1 MFLKSFYFICIY
13 IYIYY
18 YTYINLHIY
27 NLYLYIY
34 IYIYIFI
41 CMTYIYL
48 YVYIYIL
55 YIIYAYNI
63 WHIYCISYTYTDI
76 NNKLIPRFKE
86 ELKNRLHIHLI
97 YLTFLSYL
105 SIPLRKPL
113 FSFLFCLQ

>member
-1 MFLKSFYFICIY
+1 
-13 IYIYY
+13 
-18 YTYINLHIY
+18 
-27 NLYLYIY
+27 
-34 IYIYIFI
+34 
-41 CMTYIYL
+41 MTYIYL